1 MVNTTNKTLPFKY
14 ALVVHK
20 LNAYATNAFG
30 KPSNRLLFNVSFKVP
45 TGSMC
50 TFIGH
55 NGAGKTTTVK
65 SCLGLRAIQ
74 SGKITINGIDGQ
86 NILARQRVGY
96 IPEKGNIEKITAR
109 NFLIEVGAFYGMNAS
124 QTIKKVY
131 PMLKFF
137 ELPTNRLDVKL
148 NKLSSGQNKII
159 TIIQAFLGDPYLI
172 IADEPTDNLDPETR
186 DIF

>member
-1 MVNTTNKTLPFKY
+1 MTNNKITKLPFTH

-20 LNAYATNAFG
+20 LNAYANNIFG
-30 KPSNRLLFNVSFKVP
+30 RPKNQLLFDVSFKVP

-65 SCLGLRAIQ
+65 SCLGLRPIQ
-74 SGKITINGIDGQ
+74 SGNIIINGVDAK
-86 NILARQRVGY
+86 NILSRKKVGY
-96 IPEKGNIEKITAR
+96 IPEKGNLEKITAR
-109 NFLIEVGAFYGMNAS
+109 AFLHQVGSFHGLDKK
-124 QTIKKVY
+124 QTDDKVFPLIKY
-131 PMLKFF
+131 FG
-137 ELPTNRLDVKL
+137 LPENRLEVKL

-159 TIIQAFLGDPYLI
+159 TIIQAFIGDPYLI